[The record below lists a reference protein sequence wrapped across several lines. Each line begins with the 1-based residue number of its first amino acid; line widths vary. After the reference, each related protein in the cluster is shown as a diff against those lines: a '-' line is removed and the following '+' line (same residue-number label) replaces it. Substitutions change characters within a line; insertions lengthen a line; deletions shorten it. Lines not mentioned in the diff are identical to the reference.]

1 MLLVFMCLHTST
13 NQYFAKVHAFAYIRI
28 LCKSWHS
35 NRYCNWRGCL
45 CSKTGLIFNVSAC
58 IAKRGSRPW
67 LGGVAPH
74 SQSRKPHGLGL
85 VARQQQL
92 PALAAAGWCRW
103 VRPAAGAPRP
113 RRSRARTPRRNF
125 QDQELAQLLSRCQQL
140 VAKINAM
147 YEHYEVPA
155 EP

>member
-1 MLLVFMCLHTST
+1 MMLHFLFRNSCFGCMLLVFMCLHTST

-45 CSKTGLIFNVSAC
+45 CAKTGLIFNVSVC
-58 IAKRGSRPW
+58 IAKSGSRSW
-67 LGGVAPH
+67 LCGLAPH

-103 VRPAAGAPRP
+103 VRPAAPC
-113 RRSRARTPRRNF
+113 RSRCPAPAAEAVPEHHAATSRTRSWPN
-125 QDQELAQLLSRCQQL
+125 S
-140 VAKINAM
+140 
-147 YEHYEVPA
+147 
-155 EP
+155 